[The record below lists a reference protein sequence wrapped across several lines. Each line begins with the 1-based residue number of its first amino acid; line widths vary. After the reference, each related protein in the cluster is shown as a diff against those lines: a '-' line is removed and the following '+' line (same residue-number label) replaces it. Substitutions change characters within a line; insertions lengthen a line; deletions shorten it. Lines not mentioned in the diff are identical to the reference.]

1 VRVPLTRRERQG
13 NLPDMQ
19 ETPGTVGA
27 SVFLAAWGRD
37 AAAVGTGWV
46 NTGVPRRHREGSK
59 KVLRIW
65 I

>member
-1 VRVPLTRRERQG
+1 ME
-13 NLPDMQ
+13 
-19 ETPGTVGA
+19 ETPGAVGA
-27 SVFLAAWGRD
+27 SVFLAAWGRV
-37 AAAVGTGWV
+37 AAAVGTGWG